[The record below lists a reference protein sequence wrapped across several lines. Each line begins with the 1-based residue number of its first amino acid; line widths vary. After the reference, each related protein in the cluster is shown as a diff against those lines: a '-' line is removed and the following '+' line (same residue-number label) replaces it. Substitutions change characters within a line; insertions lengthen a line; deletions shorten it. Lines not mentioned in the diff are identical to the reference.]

1 METTFK
7 IRASGAG
14 KIAGVKGLGETGK
27 TYCKEWLKEQLYKR
41 QKDIKSKYID
51 KGNRNEED
59 GFTLMALELDLGMV
73 YKNQSYFQSEHF
85 CGTPDLIHNGIVYD
99 NKCSWDLSTFPMF
112 ETEIPNK
119 DYWWQLQVYM
129 ELTGCR
135 KATLAYTLID
145 ADMDLI
151 NQAVRWEIDSE
162 KIYQTICNMVY
173 TKEAFSDY
181 AKEFC
186 PDAKSDY
193 FIEIPESDRIKS
205 FEFEY
210 DSEAIEKLQE
220 RVQECRLYINSLLK
234 NK

>member
-1 METTFK
+1 MEQFK
-7 IRASGAG
+7 IRASGSG
-14 KIAGVKGLGETGK
+14 KIAGIKGLGETGK
-27 TYCKEWLKEQLYKR
+27 TFCKEWLKQKLYKR
-41 QKDIKSKYID
+41 RKDIKSKYID

-73 YKNQSYFQSEHF
+73 YKNLSYFQSEHF

-151 NQAVRWEIDSE
+151 DQSVKWETDPE

-173 TKEAFSDY
+173 TQERFDEAKTEYCSRAESD
-181 AKEFC
+181 F
-186 PDAKSDY
+186 
-193 FIEIPESDRIKS
+193 FVEIPAKNRIKTFS
-205 FEFEY
+205 FDY
-210 DSEAIEKLQE
+210 DPEAILKLQE
-220 RVQECRLYINSLLK
+220 RVEECREYISSLLT